1 MTFTG
6 AVPDGG
12 PDTSVYFRFE
22 RLPYPDTEP
31 SFNLDPVVVS
41 GETEQQY
48 TVTVPAQDAANT
60 YESFL
65 LYVVDQDQPVIVKDI
80 AVNHDGGSSDDEIT
94 EPEYVAPTSSGI
106 SILTDGQIDALWG
119 GDSSLAFPPC
129 GTTCSFIETTVV
141 ADDQRGNVLQVSYA
155 SDATHAALS
164 ITSPLSVDVSA
175 YTELSFDIKIINVGP
190 DVAFSLIANSSSSTQ
205 VPVSVEI
212 ADTPFWQTVTVPVS
226 SLSSVDLT
234 DVTQTF
240 VFYPTPMKGA
250 NLVYQLD
257 DVRWQ

>member
-41 GETEQQY
+41 GEAEQQY

-119 GDSSLAFPPC
+119 GDSSLGFRL
-129 GTTCSFIETTVV
+129 VV
-141 ADDQRGNVLQVSYA
+141 IPAHLLKPHWLLMVNAAMCCRSLTLQM
-155 SDATHAALS
+155 
-164 ITSPLSVDVSA
+164 PLMRRCH
-175 YTELSFDIKIINVGP
+175 Y
-190 DVAFSLIANSSSSTQ
+190 VAF
-205 VPVSVEI
+205 
-212 ADTPFWQTVTVPVS
+212 
-226 SLSSVDLT
+226 
-234 DVTQTF
+234 
-240 VFYPTPMKGA
+240 
-250 NLVYQLD
+250 
-257 DVRWQ
+257 RC